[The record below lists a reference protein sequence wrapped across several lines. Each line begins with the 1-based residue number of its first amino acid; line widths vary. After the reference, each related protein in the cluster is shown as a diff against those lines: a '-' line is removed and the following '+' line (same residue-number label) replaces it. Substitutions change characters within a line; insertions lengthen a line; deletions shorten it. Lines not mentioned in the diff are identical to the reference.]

1 MPTIDQL
8 SQSGDIAD
16 ADELAIFSK
25 ENGSTRKVTAA
36 QIAQFALQAIEGT
49 PDETVYSLNA
59 SSVTVLPATPGGNVW
74 AQVTLTAPAAN
85 LAVILPGSDERA
97 NGQEVLVTVTQT
109 VTALAVNGNGA
120 ALSGAPTTTGPALP
134 FRMKYDS
141 ISNTW
146 YRIA

>member
-1 MPTIDQL
+1 MPNIDQL
-8 SQSGDIAD
+8 FQSGDIAD

-36 QIAQFALQAIEGT
+36 QIAQYTQQAIEGT

-85 LAVILPGSDERA
+85 LAVILPGTDDRA
-97 NGQEVLVTVTQT
+97 HGQEVLVTVTQT
-109 VTALAVNGNGA
+109 VTTLTVNANGA
-120 ALSGAPTTTGPALP
+120 ALSGAPTTTGPTLP
-134 FRMKYDS
+134 FRLKYDF
-141 ISNTW
+141 INNIW
-146 YRIA
+146 YRI